1 MNGLSGIEEVVDT
14 GKRAALIAYQG
25 LSHITPT
32 FHPLRSLLSL
42 RIHCITI
49 VRNDSIKLLTL
60 QKHNIDHYIETGRLI
75 LESFTAAR
83 FVTRRDQSLNHLL
96 TLIRAC
102 SFISGEMFAATIPMA
117 ASRTARSSV

>member
-14 GKRAALIAYQG
+14 GKRTALIAYQG

-32 FHPLRSLLSL
+32 FRPLRPLLVY
-42 RIHCITI
+42 CITI
-49 VRNDSIKLLTL
+49 VRNDSIKFWTL
-60 QKHNIDHYIETGRLI
+60 QKHNIDHYTETGRLI

-83 FVTRRDQSLNHLL
+83 FVTRRDQSLNHSL

-117 ASRTARSSV
+117 ASRTVRSSV